1 MGLTVRVIRNKI
13 VTHTENWE
21 GNRERERQ
29 YKKKKYISVRVSTD
43 LYKERK
49 R

>member
-1 MGLTVRVIRNKI
+1 VGVTVRVIRNKI

-21 GNRERERQ
+21 RKRERQ
-29 YKKKKYISVRVSTD
+29 YKKKKYISVGVSTD
-43 LYKERK
+43 LYKEIK